1 MSRMTERDKSRGLN
15 LSCIAEGGFTLLE
28 IMISLAII
36 GGLLVTVIFTLNY
49 HLSLA
54 ERQEFLTIATMLSKD
69 KMAEAEKNPVAS
81 KGEFPEPYSGYH
93 YATAISESPYPD
105 VSVITVTV
113 SRGNEDVKLS
123 AMTETR

>member
-1 MSRMTERDKSRGLN
+1 MTGRNKSRGLN
-15 LSCIAEGGFTLLE
+15 VSGLAEGGFTLLE

-36 GGLLVTVIFTLNY
+36 GGLLVTVIYTLNY

-54 ERQEFLTIATMLSKD
+54 ERQEFQTTATMLSKN

-81 KGEFPEPYSGYH
+81 KGEFPEHYAGYR
-93 YATAISESPYPD
+93 YATAITESPYPG
-105 VSVITVTV
+105 VSVLTVAV

-123 AMTETR
+123 EMIEIR

>member
-1 MSRMTERDKSRGLN
+1 MTERDRSRGLN
-15 LSCIAEGGFTLLE
+15 LSCRAESGFTLLE

-36 GGLLVTVIFTLNY
+36 GGLLVTVIYTLNY

-54 ERQEFLTIATMLSKD
+54 ERQEFQTIATMLSKN

-81 KGEFPEPYSGYH
+81 KGEFSEPYSGYR
-93 YATAISESPYPD
+93 YVTLISESPYPG
-105 VSVITVTV
+105 VSVITVAV

-123 AMTETR
+123 EMIETRRK

>member
-1 MSRMTERDKSRGLN
+1 MTERNKSRGLN
-15 LSCIAEGGFTLLE
+15 LSGLAERGFTLLE

-36 GGLLVTVIFTLNY
+36 GGLLVTVIYTLNY

-54 ERQEFLTIATMLSKD
+54 ERQEFQTTATMLSKN

-81 KGEFPEPYSGYH
+81 KGEFPEPYTGYS
-93 YATAISESPYPD
+93 YATAITESPYPG
-105 VSVITVTV
+105 VSVLTVAV

-123 AMTETR
+123 EMIEIRLK